1 MAEQTAAVVASNPPE
16 PVMKV
21 MNRAL
26 RYLLPTPLGRGPL
39 KDFMV
44 VNFTGRQPGRPYSL
58 PVRAHLVDG
67 VLYALAG
74 STWKLN
80 FRGGGPAQVVH
91 GGRTRAMRGELI
103 EDPAEVA
110 ALFHRCASGYGP
122 GRAQRLMGV
131 KFREPRV
138 PTVDEFRQVVDANN
152 FVAIRFTAPDTPLPL
167 DGRPS

>member
-1 MAEQTAAVVASNPPE
+1 MAEQAAAVVASHPPE
-16 PVMKV
+16 PVMRV

-44 VNFTGRQPGRPYSL
+44 LNFTGRKSGRPYSI
-58 PVRAHLVDG
+58 PVSAHLIDG

-91 GGRTRAMRGELI
+91 GGRTRPMRGELI
-103 EDPAEVA
+103 EDPAAVA
-110 ALFHRCASGYGP
+110 DLFHRCATGYGP

-131 KFREPRV
+131 KFRDPRT
-138 PTVDEFRQVVDANN
+138 PTVDEFREAVDAND
-152 FVAIRFTAPDTPLPL
+152 FVAIRFTLPP